1 MCAHDIFSRMS
12 AGHLLTSQHWIW
24 ISCCTLSCTRTS
36 FLSVEHAML
45 KGTHVYIQSDTAKG
59 MLENTSETCN
69 QSINKKIKTRFT
81 MHIIFVVDI
90 LLDIYIYYTTTP
102 VYNAMLKPLPIY
114 IPQSHILNNHPPTP
128 TYIQCACLT
137 PKYILQCVCAAAAAL
152 TYQITRIL
160 RFYYMRSDQ
169 PCLCAFN
176 SLSICIGEYST
187 RYIPSYIQKYIFV
200 E

>member
-1 MCAHDIFSRMS
+1 
-12 AGHLLTSQHWIW
+12 
-24 ISCCTLSCTRTS
+24 
-36 FLSVEHAML
+36 
-45 KGTHVYIQSDTAKG
+45 

-90 LLDIYIYYTTTP
+90 LLDIYIYYTTTMP

-114 IPQSHILNNHPPTP
+114 TYTSHIFWTTTHPPTT
-128 TYIQCACLT
+128 TYTQCARLT
-137 PKYILQCVCAAAAAL
+137 PKYILQCVCAAAAAAL

-176 SLSICIGEYST
+176 SLFYITIYIREYST
-187 RYIPSYIQKYIFV
+187 R
-200 E
+200 